1 MARLCRAAGQPWRL
15 EGTFALHEKGNV
27 EMRTRTIFFTL
38 AAMILLA
45 TGGDAETVGY
55 SEAVAVDTRSLSQV
69 TAVEDKLPD
78 FH

>member
-1 MARLCRAAGQPWRL
+1 
-15 EGTFALHEKGNV
+15 
-27 EMRTRTIFFTL
+27 
-38 AAMILLA
+38 MILLA